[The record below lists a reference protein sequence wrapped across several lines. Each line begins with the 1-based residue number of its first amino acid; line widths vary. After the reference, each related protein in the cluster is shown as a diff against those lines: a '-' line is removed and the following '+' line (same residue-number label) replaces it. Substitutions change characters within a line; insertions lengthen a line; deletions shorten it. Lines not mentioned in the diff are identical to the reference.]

1 MQKSIPILIIFLLC
15 SSGLYAQS
23 AGWQWGKRG
32 GSVGSETGALS
43 AEQVLDMATD
53 PHGNIYV
60 LAVNNP
66 DQAHV
71 DGHLGIGNHDRR
83 TLASWTCDGSF
94 RWMKNFGGGQ
104 GCDAVALGTDS
115 LGGVYISG
123 SIYSTISVGGE
134 PGYFDTDSV
143 LNYMSKTMYII
154 KYDTAGIFQWLN
166 MPQPDTV
173 NIATGSFTGCM
184 DMDVAPNGDIYLYSH
199 LTPGNYNGTSFI
211 VSSNGFFILKYDKDG
226 TFVQGTPLDISV
238 STTPG
243 WGPDLVNAANAYF
256 KRDHNSGR
264 YYLGGYYNAYFGG
277 MSFGTTVFTGS
288 DYVPVM
294 YLAAFDPAGNSL
306 WVKQGDSFATVNS
319 RPAIDEWGRIY
330 IAGSCV
336 PGCNFNG
343 HTFNNSFG
351 PHMVPFL
358 IAVDSNGDNIWAT
371 SAATKGGTTAFGPSY
386 ANNVVSVAALYGVKM
401 QWDSLEITGP
411 FNMNYV
417 YLARFEAATGH
428 IISLDSI
435 TGGSFGNG
443 ATAITADHNGNQ
455 YVGGSFSYQ
464 LYPADDTLTKIG
476 GTLDWFVAKF
486 GSENCNCDVPVPAF
500 SWSNPGNNTL
510 GFNYTGSSYTGISWD
525 FGDGSSP
532 SAAASP
538 THTFPDSGSY
548 IVCVTVSNDCGSNTT
563 CKTVHTGQTGIRD
576 IAGLEQIRFYPNP
589 ATETIVIEHAQAGML
604 LNMFTM
610 TGSRVLHTRLQR
622 ETNRIK
628 VRDLAPG
635 IYLLQF
641 TDKAGRQRRSHFVKQ

>member
-1 MQKSIPILIIFLLC
+1 
-15 SSGLYAQS
+15 
-23 AGWQWGKRG
+23 
-32 GSVGSETGALS
+32 
-43 AEQVLDMATD
+43 
-53 PHGNIYV
+53 
-60 LAVNNP
+60 
-66 DQAHV
+66 
-71 DGHLGIGNHDRR
+71 
-83 TLASWTCDGSF
+83 
-94 RWMKNFGGGQ
+94 
-104 GCDAVALGTDS
+104 VALGTDS
-115 LGGVYISG
+115 LGGVYITG
-123 SIYSTISVGGE
+123 SIYSIPSGPGGE

-143 LNYMSKTMYII
+143 LNYMNKTMYII
-154 KYDTAGIFQWLN
+154 KYDTAGIFQWLK

-173 NIATGSFTGCM
+173 SIATLSGAF
-184 DMDVAPNGDIYLYSH
+184 DMDVAPTGDIYLYSF
-199 LTPGNYNGTSFI
+199 LTPGLYDNGAFSVADTGMYIWKMNSTGAFQ
-211 VSSNGFFILKYDKDG
+211 SL
-226 TFVQGTPLDISV
+226 TPLDITV
-238 STTPG
+238 SG
-243 WGPDLVNAANAYF
+243 DFNHSYGYSNLGSLVTHF
-256 KRDHNSGR
+256 KRDHNNGR
-264 YYLGGYYNAYFGG
+264 YYLGGYYNAENGD
-277 MSFGTTVFTGS
+277 MTIGTTVFTGS
-288 DYVPVM
+288 GYGAVM

-306 WVKQGDSFATVNS
+306 WVKQGDSFATVDA
-319 RPAIDEWGRIY
+319 RPAIDEWGHIY
-330 IAGSCV
+330 IAGSCL

-351 PHMVPFL
+351 LSMMPFL
-358 IAVDSNGDNIWAT
+358 IAVDSNGNNIWAT
-371 SAATKGGTTAFGPSY
+371 SAATMGGITAFGPSY

-476 GTLDWFVAKF
+476 GSYDWFVAKF